1 MHKLTLAIQVSVLVM
16 SFSVSAIG
24 ANLDLSK
31 LPPASPKEGVTFNRD
46 ILPMLEASCVQCH
59 SGEKPKDGLRLDTL
73 ADALKGTK
81 HSKVIIPGKSA
92 ESKLVIA
99 IARLDKDS
107 AMPPAPKPPK
117 AGAPADKATKPA
129 PKPLSLEEVALVRA
143 WIDQGAK

>member
-1 MHKLTLAIQVSVLVM
+1 MRKLTLAIQASVLVM
-16 SFSVSAIG
+16 SFTVTAIG

-31 LPPASPKEGVTFNRD
+31 LPPAASKAGVTFNRD
-46 ILPMLEASCVQCH
+46 ILPMFEASCVQCH

-117 AGAPADKATKPA
+117 AVLQPIKQRNLRPS
-129 PKPLSLEEVALVRA
+129 P
-143 WIDQGAK
+143 